1 MLAKMQ
7 KTKRYSTD
15 LEDLFIAHISGMDVF
30 ARSLLIAN
38 NILENS
44 EYKNLRKKRYSS
56 FDEGKG
62 KEFEEGKLI
71 LEDLRT
77 LAIANGEPKKIS
89 GKQELYEML
98 INDNI

>member
-7 KTKRYSTD
+7 KTKRYS
-15 LEDLFIAHISGMDVF
+15 
-30 ARSLLIAN
+30 
-38 NILENS
+38 
-44 EYKNLRKKRYSS
+44 S
-56 FDEGKG
+56 FDEGK
-62 KEFEEGKLI
+62 LSI
-71 LEDLRT
+71 EDLRT